1 MARRGGVKVYI
12 DGDTTG
18 LNRALSTSE
27 GRIGKFGQVGTRALR
42 GMTTAA
48 IALGAAGAAGIAYS
62 VNAASDLGEEIDKTG
77 VVFRKSGKDVAE
89 WSKTTAD
96 AFGISRRQA
105 LASAGIFGNMLVPMG
120 LARDRAAEMS
130 KTMVG
135 LAGDMSSFNN
145 ASPEETLDA
154 LRSGLAG
161 ETEPLRRF
169 GVFLDAARVKQEAL
183 NLGLYDGTGEVTAA
197 AKAQATYALILKDT
211 KDAQG
216 DAARTGDQLA
226 GGMRRLKAQ
235 ADDVST
241 SLGTMFI
248 PPLESGLAFVNREVL
263 PGLQSA
269 ADDLAAVWAR
279 PDISPR
285 AALEESWRV
294 IEATGFPDAAKEAI
308 YQGITIAATNAPKV
322 FLRGLQEAPWPAK
335 AVLAGIFLAKFGPG
349 LQLAG
354 EGLGK
359 IWVALATAPSV
370 WVVQASR
377 GGAPLPVVVTTP
389 ASGRSRA
396 GGAAGTGGG
405 SHWRGGGSRWSASPA
420 GGLVRVRAGG
430 GGPLHVESEARA
442 VRRRGCR
449 CRRRLRTGLALLHGA
464 LRRGCPRWP
473 LNRAVGRRRRRGDRG
488 DYGGRRRTVGRPRG
502 RTRGCRGRR
511 PHAGLP

>member
-349 LQLAG
+349 LQLAV
-354 EGLGK
+354 ECLGK
-359 IWVALATAPSV
+359 IWVSLATAPSV

-377 GGAPLPVVVTTP
+377 GGAPVPVVVTTP
-389 ASGRSRA
+389 ATGRSRA
-396 GGAAGTGGG
+396 GGAAGTDGG
-405 SHWRGGGSRWSASPA
+405 
-420 GGLVRVRAGG
+420 
-430 GGPLHVESEARA
+430 
-442 VRRRGCR
+442 
-449 CRRRLRTGLALLHGA
+449 
-464 LRRGCPRWP
+464 
-473 LNRAVGRRRRRGDRG
+473 
-488 DYGGRRRTVGRPRG
+488 
-502 RTRGCRGRR
+502 
-511 PHAGLP
+511 